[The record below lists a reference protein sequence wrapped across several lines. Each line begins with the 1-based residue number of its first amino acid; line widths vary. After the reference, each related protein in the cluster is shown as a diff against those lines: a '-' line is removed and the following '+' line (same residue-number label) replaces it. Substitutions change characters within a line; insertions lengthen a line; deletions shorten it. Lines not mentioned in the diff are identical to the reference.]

1 MVLHRL
7 LCRLYHAKCA
17 NSLQTCPM
25 TQVKVDDIV
34 DNRIV
39 TRERQNVGDD
49 LHGPTR
55 ANSIRTSLF
64 RSFFYCPSGLT
75 SESDRVRLRAA
86 GEAET
91 KVASSGIH
99 HDGRHIRTL
108 VNIFH

>member
-55 ANSIRTSLF
+55 GPIQLGLACSDLF
-64 RSFFYCPSGLT
+64 STVPQ
-75 SESDRVRLRAA
+75 
-86 GEAET
+86 
-91 KVASSGIH
+91 ASPQNLIEFG
-99 HDGRHIRTL
+99 
-108 VNIFH
+108 